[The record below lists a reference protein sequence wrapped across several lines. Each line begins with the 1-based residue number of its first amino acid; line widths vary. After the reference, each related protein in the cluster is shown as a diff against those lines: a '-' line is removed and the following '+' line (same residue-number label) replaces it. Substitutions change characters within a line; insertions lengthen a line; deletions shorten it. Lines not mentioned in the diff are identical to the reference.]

1 MPEPIPQNHNV
12 RGYHQ
17 TQYTSG
23 QQHYY
28 WQQQVLV
35 RTPQDDA
42 HVSTSIGM
50 RANIAAGLSY
60 MFSWLSGLI
69 IFFLERQNR
78 FVRFHALQSL
88 FFFGG
93 ITLLSVLLSILAQV
107 DTLSAFAGFMS
118 GLFNIVSFIGWL
130 VLMVNGFQGKYF
142 KLPVIGDWAERLVNR
157 GTA

>member
-17 TQYTSG
+17 TQYTGG

-28 WQQQVLV
+28 EQQQVLA

-42 HVSTSIGM
+42 QVATSIGM

-60 MFSWLSGLI
+60 LFSWLSGLI

-78 FVRFHALQSL
+78 FVRFHALQCI
-88 FFFGG
+88 FFFGS
-93 ITLLSVLLSILAQV
+93 ITLLAVLLSILAQA
-107 DTLSAFAGFMS
+107 DTLSAFAGCMS
-118 GLFNIVSFIGWL
+118 SLLNIVGFIGWL

-142 KLPVIGDWAERLVNR
+142 KLPVIGDWVERLVNR

>member
-12 RGYHQ
+12 RGCHQ

-28 WQQQVLV
+28 RQQQVLV
-35 RTPQDDA
+35 RTLQDDA
-42 HVSTSIGM
+42 QAATSIGM

-78 FVRFHALQSL
+78 FVRFHALQSI
-88 FFFGG
+88 FFFGC
-93 ITLLSVLLSILAQV
+93 ITLLAVLLSILAQA
-107 DTLSAFAGFMS
+107 DTLSVFASCMS
-118 GLFNIVSFIGWL
+118 GLLNIVGFIGWL

-142 KLPVIGDWAERLVNR
+142 KLPVIGDWVERLVNQ
-157 GTA
+157 GAA